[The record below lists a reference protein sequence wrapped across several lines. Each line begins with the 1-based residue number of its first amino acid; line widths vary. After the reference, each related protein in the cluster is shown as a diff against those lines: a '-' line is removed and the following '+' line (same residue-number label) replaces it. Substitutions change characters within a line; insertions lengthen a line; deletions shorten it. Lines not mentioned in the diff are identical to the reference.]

1 MNSSKSIFFTLAF
14 TIFLFIFNDCNSNQD
29 EKQHDEAS
37 ASINFQ
43 SFQQKF
49 KSNQDLQI
57 LDVRTLE
64 EYKSGYIPGALVL
77 PVQDLDSSK
86 DVSDILSKLNK
97 NEEVYIYCTAGG
109 PRSQRATQI
118 LRTLGFKKA
127 YFIEGGIAKWLVS
140 GNPVTK
146 INE

>member
-1 MNSSKSIFFTLAF
+1 MNRSKPIFFILAF
-14 TIFLFIFNDCNSNQD
+14 IIYLFIFNNCNSNQD

-97 NEEVYIYCTAGG
+97 NEEVYVYCSAGG

-118 LRTLGFKKA
+118 LRALGFKKA
-127 YFIEGGIAKWLVS
+127 YFIEGGIAKWIVS

-146 INE
+146 VD

>member
-1 MNSSKSIFFTLAF
+1 MNSSKSIFFILAF
-14 TIFLFIFNDCNSNQD
+14 IIFLFTFNDCNSNQD

-64 EYKSGYIPGALVL
+64 EYKSGYIPRALVL
-77 PVQDLDSSK
+77 PIQDLNSSK

-118 LRTLGFKKA
+118 LRTLGFKKV
-127 YFIEGGIAKWLVS
+127 YFIEGGIAKWIIQGNLVEKV
-140 GNPVTK
+140 NQ
-146 INE
+146 